1 MIRGLPRGNS
11 VVARLSR
18 LFALCS
24 VVAVGFLLLR
34 GGWPGPSSP
43 ARPAKDLVGEWVVV
57 SIDGVKIPEG
67 ATVTV
72 DYKADGRLLIRQ
84 IGGDQSFVLPD
95 AAKLKK
101 ALDEIDPALARS
113 FGLKLRTDGF
123 EIELRRKPGD
133 ACENTV
139 SDSWLL

>member
-1 MIRGLPRGNS
+1 VIRGFSRGSN

-34 GGWPGPSSP
+34 GGWSGSNGP
-43 ARPAKDLVGEWVVV
+43 ARPAKDLVGEWAVV

-67 ATVTV
+67 TTVTV
-72 DYKADGRLLIRQ
+72 DYTADGRLLIRQ

-95 AAKLKK
+95 ASKLKK

-113 FGLKLRTDGF
+113 FGLKLRAEGF
-123 EIELRRKPGD
+123 EIELRRKPG
-133 ACENTV
+133 TPV
-139 SDSWLL
+139 TIP